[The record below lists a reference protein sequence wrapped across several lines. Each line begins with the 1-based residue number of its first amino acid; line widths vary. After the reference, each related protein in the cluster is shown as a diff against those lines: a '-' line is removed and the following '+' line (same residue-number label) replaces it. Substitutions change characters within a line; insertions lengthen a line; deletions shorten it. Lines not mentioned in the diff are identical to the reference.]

1 MIFRL
6 VWVMTKALLI
16 MCSFGEVTHLVVLIW
31 FDYIYVNTC
40 KYTSIL
46 LLFISYICLY
56 NYTIH
61 ICKIYCIVIDIYVYC
76 TSWATL
82 IPTLFVGWC
91 ISNELPVSQE
101 GDIVNLDV
109 VCYNEPPGAQGKDA
123 RNKDESSLVRPAQR
137 NFVVLDAL

>member
-16 MCSFGEVTHLVVLIW
+16 MRSFGEVTHLVVLIW

-61 ICKIYCIVIDIYVYC
+61 VCKIYCIVIYI
-76 TSWATL
+76 
-82 IPTLFVGWC
+82 C
-91 ISNELPVSQE
+91 ILYQLSYIDS
-101 GDIVNLDV
+101 
-109 VCYNEPPGAQGKDA
+109 
-123 RNKDESSLVRPAQR
+123 
-137 NFVVLDAL
+137 NFVCRMVHIKRTSSVTGG